1 MSIIY
6 EESPYCFADDRDDFW
21 KNFKIRQEDN
31 FVGIYYKKGKCILP
45 DMDSCNYTLYMYHQ
59 FLWNKQCMIF
69 KRRNIK
75 NIPFVTISEGN
86 LGLNI
91 DKKDINLGSD
101 SFISIYWHYKD
112 MQDVIEKIKIETDN
126 EQYQDALKEIK
137 KIDVSLK
144 EKRQFDEEYFKS
156 DWKKF
161 IWLYLQ
167 KSNTIGGFIV
177 FPRNPASINTERGNR
192 YGKIRDRFDLTL
204 ECIKRYYINQNEA
217 GNPLLDVLKKDHEFF
232 EIFGSGLE
240 GFKNYIDFFILN
252 SWIEEDKEHHYHVK
266 SLLHDNETLDKW
278 DFNTEKPL
286 PKDSDE
292 WWIFYKNIMDRL
304 KERNNLIKMSI

>member
-59 FLWNKQCMIF
+59 FLWNRQCMIF

-75 NIPFVTISEGN
+75 NIPFVTMSEGN

-101 SFISIYWHYKD
+101 SVISIYWHYKD

-126 EQYQDALKEIK
+126 EQYQDALKEIE

-204 ECIKRYYINQNEA
+204 ECIRRYYEDSEKSEKDNYY
-217 GNPLLDVLKKDHEFF
+217 NPLFHVLQKDAKFF
-232 EIFGSGLE
+232 TMFGMGRE
-240 GFKNYIDFFILN
+240 GFQNYIDFFYLQK
-252 SWIEEDKEHHYHVK
+252 WVK
-266 SLLHDNETLDKW
+266 QGQVLDLCQNEETLEKW
-278 DFNTEKPL
+278 NFSDNPL
-286 PKDSDE
+286 PTKE
-292 WWIFYKNIMDRL
+292 NWWTFYRNIMDRL
-304 KERNNLIKMSI
+304 KERNDLIKMSI